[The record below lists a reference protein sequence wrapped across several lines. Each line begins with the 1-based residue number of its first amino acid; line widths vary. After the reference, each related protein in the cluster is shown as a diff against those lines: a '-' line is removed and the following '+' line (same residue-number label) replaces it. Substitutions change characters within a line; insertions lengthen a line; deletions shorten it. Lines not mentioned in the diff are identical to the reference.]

1 MNQSPRKK
9 LTPRNGNFFKQDKMR
24 KKSTF
29 DSKSFDS
36 KSFEQTSLDDCS
48 ISKSEKP
55 KIEYWKGQ
63 AEKQRISLQKNLK
76 KNEILSGM
84 LEVSPYSGFSNF
96 SKKK

>member
-24 KKSTF
+24 KKSTFDSKSF

-84 LEVSPYSGFSNF
+84 LEVSP
-96 SKKK
+96 

>member
-24 KKSTF
+24 KKST
-29 DSKSFDS
+29 FDS

-76 KNEILSGM
+76 KNEILSGK
-84 LEVSPYSGFSNF
+84 LEVTALIP
-96 SKKK
+96 